1 MPSATGNIHDLAGHA
16 KPVAL
21 VHNPTDR
28 NIWFITGD
36 AKIGR
41 FTPRA
46 PYESKV
52 FEPIYSGK
60 KAEDLVLGDQAVW
73 TYIHDD
79 ATGHAVALA
88 GDDRY
93 ALHGSGPAAATR
105 AMALGSDSAGA
116 RRVVATLDGR
126 GALLFIDG
134 DGGVSYSTDYGSPL
148 HGLTIDSGNLQEY
161 WVSCPER
168 HQVVRF
174 DASVGD
180 FDLSP
185 IDFGSQLKP
194 QALALTGAGGK
205 ALWATTP
212 DARIIRYDFD
222 TKSHRTIDIPAVAHR
237 VYGLPDGSAWFT
249 MPTGDA
255 VGYFAAG
262 ATTLTGTISTGTGTG
277 PSSLAVD
284 RDGTL
289 WVGLAGTGQ
298 MFRVSK
304 VQLTPVS
311 GQGQQTVVGTPFPN
325 PLKVKAARLD
335 GSPVQGATITFT
347 VNGDQ
352 ARFEGDRTTDAR
364 TTLADGTATSAVLHA
379 KQVGL
384 CDISAL
390 WEEESAFTRFENI
403 TVTPAV
409 GPADHTRYLSG
420 AGQDTERGTEFPER
434 LKVTVVDANGAPVPA
449 IDVTFRVV
457 DDDLASF
464 DGGPIAVVP
473 SDDTGVA
480 ASPALT
486 AGSEAGRVRVEAWA
500 ADTSA
505 GTVFRERVL

>member
-1 MPSATGNIHDLAGHA
+1 MPSGSSNTYNLTGNA

-21 VHNPTDR
+21 AYNPTDR
-28 NIWFITGD
+28 NVWFITAD
-36 AKIGR
+36 AKIGC
-41 FTPRA
+41 FTPRT

-60 KAEDLVLGDQAVW
+60 KAEDLVLGDQALW

-79 ATGHAVALA
+79 ATGHAVACS
-88 GDDRY
+88 GDGRY
-93 ALHGSGPAAATR
+93 AVHGSGLAAATR
-105 AMALGSDSAGA
+105 AMALGSDSTGA
-116 RRVVATLDGR
+116 RRVVATLDGK
-126 GALLFIDG
+126 GSLLLIDG
-134 DGGVSYSTDYGSPL
+134 EGGVSYSTDHGKPL
-148 HGLTIDSGNLQEY
+148 HGLAIDSSNPQEY
-161 WVSCPER
+161 WVSCPDR
-168 HQVVRF
+168 HHVVRF

-194 QALALTGAGGK
+194 QSIALTGTGGK

-212 DARIIRYDFD
+212 DARVIRYDFD
-222 TKSHRTIDIPAVAHR
+222 TKSHKTIDIPAVAHR

-255 VGYFAAG
+255 VGYFAPG
-262 ATTLTGTISTGTGTG
+262 ATTLTGTISTGKGTG

-311 GQGQQTVVGTPFPN
+311 GQGQQAVVGTPFPN
-325 PLKVKAARLD
+325 PLKVKATRLD

-347 VNGDQ
+347 IKGDE
-352 ARFEGDRTTDAR
+352 ARFEGDRTTDTR
-364 TTLADGTATSAVLHA
+364 TTLVDGTATSAVLHA
-379 KQVGL
+379 KQVGP
-384 CDISAL
+384 CDISAM

-403 TVTPAV
+403 AVTPAV

-420 AGQDTERGTEFPER
+420 AGQETVRGTEFPER
-434 LKVTVVDANGAPVPA
+434 LRVTVVDANGAPVPA
-449 IDVTFRVV
+449 VDVTFRIV

-464 DGGPIAVVP
+464 DGSPIAVVP

-500 ADTSA
+500 AGTSA

>member
-1 MPSATGNIHDLAGHA
+1 MPSGPGNTYDLMGNA

-21 VHNPTDR
+21 AYNPTDR
-28 NIWFITGD
+28 NVWFITAD
-36 AKIGR
+36 AKIGS
-41 FTPRA
+41 FTPRS

-52 FEPIYSGK
+52 FEPIYSGMR
-60 KAEDLVLGDQAVW
+60 AEDLVLRDRAVW
-73 TYIHDD
+73 TYVHDN
-79 ATGHAVALA
+79 ATGHAVACA
-88 GDDRY
+88 GDGRY
-93 ALHGSGPAAATR
+93 AVHGSGQAAATR
-105 AMALGSDSAGA
+105 AMALGSDSTGA

-134 DGGVSYSTDYGSPL
+134 EGGISYSTDHGKPL
-148 HGLTIDSGNLQEY
+148 HGLTVDSNNSQEY
-161 WVSCPER
+161 WVSCPDR
-168 HQVVRF
+168 HHVVRF
-174 DASVGD
+174 DASRGD

-185 IDFGSQLKP
+185 IDFGDRLKP
-194 QALALTGAGGK
+194 QSIALTGTDSK
-205 ALWATTP
+205 VLWATTP
-212 DARIIRYDFD
+212 EARIIRYDFD
-222 TKSHRTIDIPAVAHR
+222 TKSHRTIDIPTVAHR

-249 MPTGDA
+249 MPTGDT
-255 VGYFAAG
+255 VGYFAPG
-262 ATTLTGTISTGTGTG
+262 ATDLTGTISTGTGTG
-277 PSSLAVD
+277 PSSVAVD

-289 WVGLAGTGQ
+289 WIGLTGTGQ

-311 GQGQQTVVGTPFPN
+311 GQGQEAVVGTPFPN
-325 PLKVKAARLD
+325 PLRVKATKLD

-347 VNGDQ
+347 INGDQ
-352 ARFEGDRTTDAR
+352 ARFEGDRTTDTR
-364 TTLADGTATSAVLHA
+364 TTLADGTATSAVFHA
-379 KQVGL
+379 KQVGA
-384 CDISAL
+384 CDISAM
-390 WEEESAFTRFENI
+390 WEQESAFTRFDNI
-403 TVTPAV
+403 TVIPAA

-420 AGQDTERGTEFPER
+420 AGQQAVRGTEFPER

-464 DGGPIAVVP
+464 EGGPIVVVP